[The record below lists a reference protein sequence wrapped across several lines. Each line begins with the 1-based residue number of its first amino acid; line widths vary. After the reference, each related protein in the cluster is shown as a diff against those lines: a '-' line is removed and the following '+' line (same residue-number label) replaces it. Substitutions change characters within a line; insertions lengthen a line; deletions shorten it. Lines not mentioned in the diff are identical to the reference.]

1 MDHDIRLQ
9 GHGYALRPVRRDDAA
24 AIVALRNDGGPY
36 INRGAQSEDEQ
47 RAWIERYLARDGDY
61 YFALERIGAPGVEAL
76 AAIYDVDADAR
87 GAEWGRFVV
96 RRGANAAIE
105 TALLVYRAA
114 FDVLAL
120 ESLVCRTLAANVQV
134 VAFHDSCGLARMP
147 EEVTVMLDG
156 VPAAAVEHRLDRAS
170 WPAVAEKL
178 DPIAR
183 RLAARMRMQQAAP

>member
-1 MDHDIRLQ
+1 MDHDLHLQ

-24 AIVALRNDGGPY
+24 AIVALRTDGGPY
-36 INRGAQSEDEQ
+36 INRGAASEDEQ
-47 RAWIERYLARDGDY
+47 RAWIERYLTRDGDY
-61 YFALERIGAPGVEAL
+61 YFAAERIGDAKVEAL
-76 AAIYDVDADAR
+76 AAIYDVDPVTR

-120 ESLVCRTLAANVQV
+120 EWLVCRTLAANVQV

-147 EEVTVMLDG
+147 GEVTVMLDG
-156 VPAAAVEHRLDRAS
+156 VPAAGVEHRIDRAS
-170 WPAVAEKL
+170 WPSVSATL
-178 DPIAR
+178 DPVAR
-183 RLAARMRMQQAAP
+183 RLAARMHKGAP